1 MVRRKFRTVVQ
12 RVTYGVEMMSVRVM
26 KEADIAAV
34 SAIRV
39 AGWKAAYAGIVPQPY
54 LDGMT
59 VEKDA
64 ERCRRRFARS
74 GGQVMD
80 LVAVDDHSEVLGWA
94 CLGPYRGTEA
104 DHALGELYALYV
116 QPSLIGTG
124 VGRTLL
130 NAVNTHA
137 VARGFGTLLLWVFRN
152 NFRARRFYELAGY
165 SADGA
170 VQVDEYDGVLLSE
183 VRYRRTVPDVI

>member
-1 MVRRKFRTVVQ
+1 
-12 RVTYGVEMMSVRVM
+12 M

-39 AGWKAAYAGIVPQPY
+39 AGWQAAYTGMVPQPY
-54 LDGMT
+54 LDGMR

-64 ERCRRRFARS
+64 ERCRRRFALS

-80 LVAVDDHSEVLGWA
+80 LVAVDDHSEVVGWA
-94 CLGPYRGTEA
+94 CHGPYRGAEA

-137 VARGFGTLLLWVFRN
+137 AARGFDTLLLWVFRD

-165 SADGA
+165 STDGA
-170 VQVDEYDGVLLSE
+170 VQVDEYGGALLSE
-183 VRYRRTVPDVI
+183 VRYRFTVSDAI